1 MTELQEGI
9 RTRKPEW
16 LKVALPTGEKYSR
29 LKNLLQENKLNTV
42 CESAACPNRGECWS
56 KSTATIMIL
65 GNVCTRSCGF
75 CNVSTGRPTEL
86 DEMEPERVADALSR
100 LHLKHAVITSVNRD
114 ELADGGASIW
124 ARTITTTREK
134 CPETTIEVL
143 IPDFKGNWDALN
155 TVLDARPD
163 VLNHNIESTPR
174 LYYKV
179 RPQANFEQS
188 LELLRRAKDA
198 GLVTKSGFM
207 VGLGETDEE
216 VFELL
221 KSLESVDCDLITI
234 GQYLQPT
241 PEHLP
246 VKRWVHPDTFAQYRK
261 WGAEMTFKNVFAGP
275 LVRSSYHAGE
285 QAESVLADEV

>member
-241 PEHLP
+241 PAHLP

-285 QAESVLADEV
+285 QAESVLADEI